1 MSSDHYHDDPPISSQ
16 LLEAQD
22 VGGSLRWGEMM
33 HAVILDN
40 YFPLAID
47 EIPEAK
53 PLSGEGYYSVH
64 HRLRQPAADQK
75 DAKPRFPRRI
85 ASGANLGKRV
95 SKISHSTPTSL
106 ASECHDE
113 L

>member
-1 MSSDHYHDDPPISSQ
+1 MGSDHYYDDPTISSQ

-22 VGGSLRWGEMM
+22 VGGSLRWGEMV
-33 HAVILDN
+33 HAVILDHHL
-40 YFPLAID
+40 PLAIN

-53 PLSGEGYYSVH
+53 PLSREGYYCVH
-64 HRLRQPAADQK
+64 HRLRQPAAHQK
-75 DAKPRFPRRI
+75 DAKPRFPRRV
-85 ASGANLGKRV
+85 ASGPNLGKRV

-106 ASECHDE
+106 ASERHDK